1 MSIKNGK
8 VNPLNVLGER
18 KCDFPAHHFHYRTIN
33 KYTPAFINLLDRWIY
48 ENLNGRYYI
57 GQGINLVDNSIVYTT
72 QLGFENEKELSFFSL
87 ACPLLN

>member
-18 KCDFPAHHFHYRTIN
+18 KCSFPAHHFSYVTIN
-33 KYTPAFINLLDRWIY
+33 KYTPAYTALLDRWIY

-57 GQGINLVDNSIVYTT
+57 GQGIDILDNTVVYTT
-72 QLGFENEKELSFFSL
+72 QVGFELDKESSFFSL
-87 ACPLLN
+87 ACPHLT